1 MDQNS
6 VEAKHLA
13 GDIDGITIKDEFSNN
28 NDSSKNS
35 FFFLKKIINLI
46 IPQY

>member
-6 VEAKHLA
+6 AEAKNLA

-28 NDSSKNS
+28 NDSSKNG
-35 FFFLKKIINLI
+35 FFALQK
-46 IPQY
+46 

>member
-6 VEAKHLA
+6 METKNLA
-13 GDIDGITIKDEFSNN
+13 GNIDGITIKDEFSNN

-35 FFFLKKIINLI
+35 FFS
-46 IPQY
+46 